1 MPALQTKDRTWVEG
15 SYLGR
20 SETGAGRPIPVDRET
35 GQLDIN
41 ALIGMMV
48 DRRKWYFYDTLK
60 IAPGA
65 TVNNRYE
72 FFATPMGQADPNTGG
87 TVAKTE
93 LDTNMREAK
102 KFAPP
107 YDLILNNLGFYFL
120 IGNRLFDVA
129 QICNYSWFEFKI
141 LEKTFFM
148 GHLWRHPPGAGI
160 AGFSTR
166 TGESSWTNGLPEP
179 GAIYHFGQF
188 AKYIPPL
195 VNFSLTLN
203 FPETFT
209 QFLGSGNMGA
219 DLTVSGQSAGALPTL
234 LTTGNGGN
242 GIQLV
247 ALMNGLSDGPVQ

>member
-1 MPALQTKDRTWVEG
+1 M
-15 SYLGR
+15 
-20 SETGAGRPIPVDRET
+20 
-35 GQLDIN
+35 
-41 ALIGMMV
+41 
-48 DRRKWYFYDTLK
+48 
-60 IAPGA
+60 
-65 TVNNRYE
+65 
-72 FFATPMGQADPNTGG
+72 
-87 TVAKTE
+87 AKTE

-120 IGNRLFDVA
+120 INNRLYDVA
-129 QICNYSWFEFKI
+129 QICNMAWFEFKI

-160 AGFSTR
+160 YGFTSQTN
-166 TGESSWTNGLPEP
+166 ESSWCNGVPEP
-179 GAIYHFGQF
+179 GAIYHFGSF

-209 QFLGSGNMGA
+209 QFLGSGNLGA
-219 DLTVSGQSAGALPTL
+219 ANTAAGQAPGVLPTL
-234 LTTGNGGN
+234 LTIGQGGN

-247 ALMNGLSDGPVQ
+247 AIMNGLSDGPVQ